1 MVSDSVN
8 KSRQNITLAHFLVQ
22 NYVIKKKWARKHQGR
37 HRPSRKDEELL
48 TVQNVGVLK
57 GESVR
62 GDAGL
67 LLGLIGDTYRRLF
80 WVSMRSRLYALMAV
94 STSRISDD
102 LCFLL
107 SCKVDCTRSLLSILP
122 FFGKM
127 ER

>member
-1 MVSDSVN
+1 MG
-8 KSRQNITLAHFLVQ
+8 TET
-22 NYVIKKKWARKHQGR
+22 YQGR

-62 GDAGL
+62 GFTVRPI
-67 LLGLIGDTYRRLF
+67 IGDTYRRLF

-102 LCFLL
+102 FCFLL
-107 SCKVDCTRSLLSILP
+107 SCKVGCTRSLLSILP
-122 FFGKM
+122 FLGKM